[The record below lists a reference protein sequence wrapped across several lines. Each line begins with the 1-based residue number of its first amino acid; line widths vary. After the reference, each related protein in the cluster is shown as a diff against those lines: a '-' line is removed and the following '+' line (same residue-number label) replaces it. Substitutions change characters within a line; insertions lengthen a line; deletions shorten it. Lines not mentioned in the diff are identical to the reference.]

1 MTFGKLIDKIVGS
14 WFVRKI
20 TSCGRS
26 PRRCRSSRSPPA
38 RSSWAGWGSRCGSR
52 GRSRR
57 RTAAGR
63 RSPRS
68 RRGCTNQRRALGH
81 VTSWGPMRTD
91 LQVLH
96 SMHCQGYFLTL
107 IIMLGVNWRQVGWP
121 DRPHSEQ
128 PISSS
133 GWRDFLLKLESPRQK
148 SQYPDG
154 GAWQTFLP

>member
-68 RRGCTNQRRALGH
+68 RRGCTNQRGALGH

-121 DRPHSEQ
+121 AHHSNVNIPNTISQ
-128 PISSS
+128 PSPGHLISHTPSTRS
-133 GWRDFLLKLESPRQK
+133 APPAAETSC
-148 SQYPDG
+148 
-154 GAWQTFLP
+154 